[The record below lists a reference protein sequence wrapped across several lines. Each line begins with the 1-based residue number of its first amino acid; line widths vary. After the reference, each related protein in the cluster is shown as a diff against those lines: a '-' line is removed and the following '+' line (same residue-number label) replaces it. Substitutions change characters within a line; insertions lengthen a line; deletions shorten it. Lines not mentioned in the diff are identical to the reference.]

1 MISVLSFPS
10 VKIRCQFDSVPG
22 VTHIEMSIVS
32 RDELAGT
39 VHFFGGFGPK
49 LTFGE
54 ETIQSV
60 LSGGKP
66 IGDFI
71 LLDAKIY
78 AEISEAIKNGLDSLV
93 TMKKSV
99 EPPKPKFSRGGLF
112 S

>member
-10 VKIRCQFDSVPG
+10 VKVRCQFESVPG
-22 VTHIEMSIVS
+22 VTHIEMSIAS
-32 RDELAGT
+32 RDELIGT
-39 VHFFGGFGPK
+39 ITFFGGFGPK
-49 LTFGE
+49 ITFGE
-54 ETIQSV
+54 ETIQSI

-66 IGDFI
+66 VGDLI

-78 AEISEAIKNGLDSLV
+78 AEISEAIKKGLNSLV

-112 S
+112 A